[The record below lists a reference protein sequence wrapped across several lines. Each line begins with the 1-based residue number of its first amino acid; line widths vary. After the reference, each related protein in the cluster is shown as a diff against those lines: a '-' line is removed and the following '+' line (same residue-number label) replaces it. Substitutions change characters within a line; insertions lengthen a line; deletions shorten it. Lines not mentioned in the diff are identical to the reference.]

1 MTFEAAPSSFP
12 SSFPSGLPT
21 DLNEQQQIVEK
32 LEIHERSMI
41 YDYVTGVKRVRS
53 DLMKAI
59 EMKIFHGEIHQHF
72 RERNLTDHDE
82 KEKLSV
88 LIKELNGNDDISEIV
103 DMLSHKPT
111 LRSVANNAINTKK
124 EFATEFREFFL
135 RILSDMLDDGKI
147 ELDSYTRFYDGWE
160 QVSDLVYT
168 KIKNTKA

>member
-12 SSFPSGLPT
+12 SSFPSSLPT
-21 DLNEQQQIVEK
+21 DLNEQQQIVDYLDRKCGAIDRVLAVKKQQLEK

-41 YDYVTGVKRVRS
+41 YDYVTGVKRV
-53 DLMKAI
+53 K
-59 EMKIFHGEIHQHF
+59 GEIHQHF

-88 LIKELNGNDDISEIV
+88 LIKKLNGNDDISEIV

-147 ELDSYTRFYDGWE
+147 ELDSYT
-160 QVSDLVYT
+160 
-168 KIKNTKA
+168 

>member
-1 MTFEAAPSSFP
+1 
-12 SSFPSGLPT
+12 
-21 DLNEQQQIVEK
+21 
-32 LEIHERSMI
+32 
-41 YDYVTGVKRVRS
+41 
-53 DLMKAI
+53 MKTI
-59 EMKIFHGEIHQHF
+59 ETKIFHGEIHQHF

-147 ELDSYTRFYDGWE
+147 ELDSFTRFYDGGE